1 MFMPKTG
8 ISVTLDEANL
18 LWLRSRTLATKARSL
33 SETLD
38 ELVTLVRTT
47 GRTPAAAIRSVV
59 GSVDI
64 GTDDPALERA
74 DDYIRGLV
82 DKSLKAPF
90 IVRDKADDGPA
101 RHRSKR
107 RG

>member
-1 MFMPKTG
+1 
-8 ISVTLDEANL
+8 LDEANL
-18 LWLRSRTLATKARSL
+18 LLLRSRTTALKGRSV

-38 ELVTLVRTT
+38 DLVTQARTT
-47 GRTPAAAIRSVV
+47 GATPLAAIRSVV

-64 GTDDPALERA
+64 SDVDPNLEQA

-82 DKSLKAPF
+82 NTSLTKPFLVRETAPPN
-90 IVRDKADDGPA
+90 RPGT
-101 RHRSKR
+101 RSRSKR